1 MKKLNFLAKTFSLL
15 LVLMLSAHFGEL
27 NAQSFITESQAEV
40 KLSTKLDQ
48 LSKTP
53 NTSVTFP
60 DGRKV
65 TGDDNNVIRT
75 QYYTMILQNL
85 QAKDQAGNPTGTT
98 KGAYE
103 ATKAAFA
110 AKGSFNVPDPK
121 SDNPIGI
128 SWLDNEALEYLTH

>member
-1 MKKLNFLAKTFSLL
+1 
-15 LVLMLSAHFGEL
+15 MLSAHFGEL
-27 NAQSFITESQAEV
+27 SAQSFISESQAMV

-48 LSKTP
+48 LSKAP
-53 NTSVTFP
+53 STSLTFP
-60 DGRKV
+60 SGKKV
-65 TGDDNNVIRT
+65 TGDSRNSDRV
-75 QYYTMILQNL
+75 QYYRMILQNL
-85 QAKDQAGNPTGTT
+85 QAKGSSGNPVSTT
-98 KGAYE
+98 KSAYE